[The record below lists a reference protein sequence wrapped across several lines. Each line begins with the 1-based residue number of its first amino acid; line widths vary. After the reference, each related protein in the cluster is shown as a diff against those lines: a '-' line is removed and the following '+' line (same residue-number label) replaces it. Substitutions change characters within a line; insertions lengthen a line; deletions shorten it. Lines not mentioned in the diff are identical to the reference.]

1 MKYLT
6 TTPRL
11 LWLTLAAVSVLGMA
25 FAFYLQYVEGLAP
38 CPLCM
43 TQRIFLVAVGVV
55 ALIAAAHN
63 PGKAGLRLYAA
74 GAFLFTAL
82 GAAFAGRHV
91 WLQHLPEDQVP
102 ACGPSLEYLI
112 DTLPLRDA
120 LSVLLMGDGNCAEV
134 VWQFLGFSIPELTL
148 AVFIAIAIAILRI
161 AVLSVSTLHGQ

>member
-1 MKYLT
+1 MKLPT
-6 TTPRL
+6 NTPRS
-11 LWLTLAAVSVLGMA
+11 LWTTLVAFSVLGMA

-55 ALIAAAHN
+55 SAIAVVHN
-63 PGKAGLRLYAA
+63 PGTVGLRLYAA
-74 GAFLFTAL
+74 GAFIFTVL
-82 GAAFAGRHV
+82 GGAFAGRHV

-148 AVFIAIAIAILRI
+148 AAFVAIAIAILRI
-161 AVLSVSTLHGQ
+161 VVLSGTAIARK